1 MFHHT
6 GPDLIKATEEIFYDI
21 RQDSRFDNIQN
32 DDVIMSIAETLHKKF
47 KKSSLTIWEIRDKKY
62 YCNRVKIA
70 LVLNF
75 LSIARTFY
83 GCSIVSFKKMEY
95 YCVPELKSMISFINT
110 KV

>member
-1 MFHHT
+1 MFHYT

-47 KKSSLTIWEIRDKKY
+47 KKSSLTIWDKKY

-75 LSIARTFY
+75 LMY
-83 GCSIVSFKKMEY
+83 
-95 YCVPELKSMISFINT
+95 
-110 KV
+110 